1 MDYKDP
7 IQVAREILERDLVT
21 ESVADTEEEILEG
34 TEELE
39 DTVVEEETDLEE
51 AKHGKKKMNAGYR
64 KEDDDED
71 DDDDDEDVS
80 EAMHGKKKKEAMHDD
95 EEDDEEEDL
104 DEAETILDVDDNQ
117 SADGKKGTP
126 TPKGKK
132 EQAEPK
138 MKPSKTGDVTKDTM
152 KGVKEHIAVL
162 FDGED
167 LTEDFQTKATTIFE
181 AAVNERVVA
190 IEEDLR
196 NQYET
201 LLDEQVTELSNEM
214 TSKLDDYL
222 NYVVEEWMKENELAV
237 ESGIRTEVAES
248 FMDGLK
254 GLFESHYISVPDE
267 KYDLLEAS
275 LTKVTEMETQIN
287 EQIQRNIGLKK
298 ELLENTCAG
307 IFTEVSAGL
316 VDTEVEKLR
325 SLAEGIE
332 YDDAD
337 QYKEKLNVLKES
349 YFNKSNPDASNY
361 EEAETLT
368 EETTEKTEP
377 SSGPMSQYM
386 SAISKHSRYNKM

>member
-21 ESVADTEEEILEG
+21 ESVADTDEEVTEVEEA
-34 TEELE
+34 EELE
-39 DTVVEEETDLEE
+39 EATEDVVEEETDLEE
-51 AKHGKKKMNAGYR
+51 AKSKTN
-64 KEDDDED
+64 EDDDED
-71 DDDDDEDVS
+71 DDEDDED
-80 EAMHGKKKKEAMHDD
+80 ED
-95 EEDDEEEDL
+95 EEL
-104 DEAETILDVDDNQ
+104 DESEVILDVEKDAQD
-117 SADGKKGTP
+117 AEGKKAKVIK
-126 TPKGKK
+126 KGDKK
-132 EQAEPK
+132 QPEPK
-138 MKPSKTGDVTKDTM
+138 MKPAKTGDVTKEPL

-196 NQYET
+196 GQYET

-287 EQIQRNIGLKK
+287 EQIQRNIELKK

-349 YFNKSNPDASNY
+349 YFDKSNPDASNY
-361 EEAETLT
+361 DEAQTLSEDTSKET
-368 EETTEKTEP
+368 ETP
-377 SSGPMSQYM
+377 SGPMSHYM
-386 SAISKHSRYNKM
+386 NAISRHSKYNKLD

>member
-7 IQVAREILERDLVT
+7 IQVAREILERDVLAEDVAEIEEAT
-21 ESVADTEEEILEG
+21 EIEE
-34 TEELE
+34 
-39 DTVVEEETDLEE
+39 VEEGKIPPQFL
-51 AKHGKKKMNAGYR
+51 KKK
-64 KEDDDED
+64 KKKDDDED
-71 DDDDDEDVS
+71 DDEDLDEAKSKTEDDDDED
-80 EAMHGKKKKEAMHDD
+80 E
-95 EEDDEEEDL
+95 DEEEL
-104 DEAETILDVDDNQ
+104 EEAETILDVDDNQ
-117 SADGKKGTP
+117 DAEGKKATP
-126 TPKGKK
+126 VPKGKK
-132 EQAEPK
+132 KQPEPK
-138 MKPSKTGDVTKDTM
+138 MKPSKTGDATKETM

-162 FDGED
+162 FDGEE
-167 LTEDFQTKATTIFE
+167 LTEDFQSKATTIFE
-181 AAVNERVVA
+181 AAINERVVA

-196 NQYET
+196 GQYET
-201 LLDEQVTELSNEM
+201 LLDEQVTTLSNEM

-287 EQIQRNIGLKK
+287 EQIERNIELKK
-298 ELLENTCAG
+298 ELLENTCGG

-332 YDDAD
+332 YDNAD

-349 YFNKSNPDASNY
+349 YFDKSNPDASNY
-361 EEAETLT
+361 DEVQTLS
-368 EETTEKTEP
+368 EETTEKTET

-386 SAISKHSRYNKM
+386 NAISKHSNYNKM

>member
-7 IQVAREILERDLVT
+7 IQVAREILERDVLAEDVAEIEEAT
-21 ESVADTEEEILEG
+21 EIEE
-34 TEELE
+34 
-39 DTVVEEETDLEE
+39 VEEGKIPPQFL
-51 AKHGKKKMNAGYR
+51 KKK
-64 KEDDDED
+64 KKKDDDED
-71 DDDDDEDVS
+71 DDEDLDEAKSKTEDDDDED
-80 EAMHGKKKKEAMHDD
+80 E
-95 EEDDEEEDL
+95 DEEEL
-104 DEAETILDVDDNQ
+104 EEAETILDVDDNQ
-117 SADGKKGTP
+117 DAEGKKATP
-126 TPKGKK
+126 VPKGKK
-132 EQAEPK
+132 KQPEPK
-138 MKPSKTGDVTKDTM
+138 MKPSKTGDATKETM

-162 FDGED
+162 FDGEE
-167 LTEDFQTKATTIFE
+167 LTEDFQSKATTIFE
-181 AAVNERVVA
+181 AAINERVVA

-196 NQYET
+196 GQYET
-201 LLDEQVTELSNEM
+201 LLDEQVTTLSNEM

-287 EQIQRNIGLKK
+287 EQIERNIELKK
-298 ELLENTCAG
+298 ELLENTCGG

-332 YDDAD
+332 YDNAD

-349 YFNKSNPDASNY
+349 YFDKSNPDASNY
-361 EEAETLT
+361 DEAQTLS
-368 EETTEKTEP
+368 EETTEKTET

-386 SAISKHSRYNKM
+386 NAISKHSNYNKM

>member
-7 IQVAREILERDLVT
+7 IQVAKEILERDLVT
-21 ESVADTEEEILEG
+21 ESVAEI
-34 TEELE
+34 
-39 DTVVEEETDLEE
+39 EEETTEVEE
-51 AKHGKKKMNAGYR
+51 VAEATEEIAEDSDSDIEEGYGKMNASKKKKM
-64 KEDDDED
+64 EEDDED
-71 DDDDDEDVS
+71 DDDDDDED
-80 EAMHGKKKKEAMHDD
+80 
-95 EEDDEEEDL
+95 EDL
-104 DEAETILDVDDNQ
+104 DESEVILDVEKDSQD
-117 SADGKKGTP
+117 AEGKKAKVIK
-126 TPKGKK
+126 KGEKK
-132 EQAEPK
+132 QPEPK
-138 MKPSKTGDVTKDTM
+138 MKPSKTGDVTKEPL

-167 LTEDFQTKATTIFE
+167 LTEDFQSKATTIFE

-201 LLDEQVTELSNEM
+201 LLDEQVTTLSNEM

-287 EQIQRNIGLKK
+287 EQIQRNIELKK

-349 YFNKSNPDASNY
+349 YFDKSNPDASNY
-361 EEAETLT
+361 DEAQTLS
-368 EETTEKTEP
+368 EETTEQTEP
-377 SSGPMSQYM
+377 TSGPMSQYM
-386 SAISKHSRYNKM
+386 NAISKHSRYNKM

>member
-7 IQVAREILERDLVT
+7 IQVAKEILERDLVT
-21 ESVADTEEEILEG
+21 EGVAEI
-34 TEELE
+34 
-39 DTVVEEETDLEE
+39 EEETAEVEE
-51 AKHGKKKMNAGYR
+51 VEEVEEGKIPPQFLKKK
-64 KEDDDED
+64 KKKDDD
-71 DDDDDEDVS
+71 DDDDDEVD
-80 EAMHGKKKKEAMHDD
+80 EAYMTSNKKKVK
-95 EEDDEEEDL
+95 EDDEDEDEDEDDL
-104 DEAETILDVDDNQ
+104 DESEVILDVDDNQ
-117 SADGKKGTP
+117 DAEGKKATP
-126 TPKGKK
+126 TAKGKK
-132 EQAEPK
+132 KQPEPK
-138 MKPSKTGDVTKDTM
+138 MKPAKTGDVTKEPL

-167 LTEDFQTKATTIFE
+167 LTEDFQSKATTIFE
-181 AAVNERVVA
+181 AAINERVVA

-196 NQYET
+196 GQYET

-287 EQIQRNIGLKK
+287 EQIERNIDLKK
-298 ELLENTCAG
+298 ELLENTCGG

-349 YFNKSNPDASNY
+349 YFDKSNPDASNY
-361 EEAETLT
+361 DEAETLS
-368 EETTEKTEP
+368 EETTEQTEP
-377 SSGPMSQYM
+377 TSGPMSQYM
-386 SAISKHSRYNKM
+386 KAISKHSNYNKM